1 MIRTMF
7 NYQSLIE
14 FGVSPCVC
22 LIIISHVYVYV
33 YVLLAETD
41 TSFFTPVPNL
51 AINSLIPFQP
61 ILIIL
66 RAGIHLS
73 MRKD

>member
-22 LIIISHVYVYV
+22 LITISHA

-51 AINSLIPFQP
+51 SINSFIPFQP
-61 ILIIL
+61 ILIIP
-66 RAGIHLS
+66 RAAIHLS
-73 MRKD
+73 MKKD